1 MMKDC
6 NHKLI
11 SSSSIGNVMYCGISD
26 ELIIGIGT
34 LILKFKKDQAKIFLK
49 ALKSTL
55 EEYGQKANKLI
66 DKIFLKTPVSN
77 LMIALNR
84 REMNESIELL
94 EFAFLRLE
102 LAEIVPVN

>member
-1 MMKDC
+1 MKNC

-11 SSSSIGNVMYCGISD
+11 SSSSIGNVMYNEASD

-34 LILKFKKDQAKIFLK
+34 LILKFKKDQAMIFLR

-55 EEYGQKANKLI
+55 DEYGEKANKLI

-84 REMNESIELL
+84 KEMNDSIELL

-102 LAEIVPVN
+102 LAEIVPVI

>member
-1 MMKDC
+1 MKNC

-11 SSSSIGNVMYCGISD
+11 SSSSIGNVMYNEASD

-55 EEYGQKANKLI
+55 NEYVEKSNKLI

-84 REMNESIELL
+84 KEMSDSIELL